1 MALVIGVS
9 LSALTLFLY
18 YPDVKPTNNK
28 YNGLIGWCENNLHIV
43 FALLAAVGM
52 VTVACNILL
61 VIGVRRRDPCLL
73 RPWIALCFAYLS
85 ITTLC
90 VMKALFYRVVSLKT
104 RPRPLLVSTVVTYT
118 LASCKL

>member
-1 MALVIGVS
+1 MPS
-9 LSALTLFLY
+9 TPYNLY
-18 YPDVKPTNNK
+18 SDIKPAENK
-28 YNGLIGWCENNLHIV
+28 YKGLIGWCENNLHVV

-90 VMKALFYRVVSLKT
+90 VMKALFYRVVSLET
-104 RPRPLLVSTVVTYT
+104 RTRPLLVSTVVSVVKYT
-118 LASCKL
+118 LVKVKL